1 MQMQRIWTIRL
12 VTLLL
17 WLLAAGSEAYWAL
30 KFVGMTAA
38 PAYAVVV
45 GAAPGAMLRAAD
57 SSAVARALGG
67 GLVAANSAASSPVSG
82 LASGITASRFVL
94 TGIVDGKS
102 PKADIALIAIDGKPA
117 KPYRLGSVLEAGVVL
132 QSVSGRKAVI
142 GPADGAAGVGL
153 ELPPQIAALGLGSA
167 IPPRPQTAPASP
179 SISPQS
185 AMTLTTPAAFPP
197 IVSTPPMPPSLAPP
211 TVIAPAASGSL
222 RSGMSGLSVA
232 DVVAAET
239 ARAAAASSQ
248 SEGRPGA
255 IRQRAGGG
263 LGKELGGAVP
273 QAPSAPAAP

>member
-17 WLLAAGSEAYWAL
+17 WLLALGSAVYWAL

-45 GAAPGAMLRAAD
+45 GAAPSTMLRAAD
-57 SSAVARALGG
+57 STAVARALGG
-67 GLVAANSAASSPVSG
+67 GLVPANSAASSPASG
-82 LASGITASRFVL
+82 AASGITASRFVL

-102 PKADIALIAIDGKPA
+102 PQADIALIAIDGKPA
-117 KPYRLGSVLEAGVVL
+117 KPYRLGGVLEAGVVL

-153 ELPPQIAALGLGSA
+153 ELPPQVAALSLGVA
-167 IPPRPQTAPASP
+167 VPPRTQTPLASP
-179 SISPQS
+179 SMSPQS
-185 AMTLTTPAAFPP
+185 AQALTGPAAFPP
-197 IVSTPPMPPSLAPP
+197 IVSTPPMPSAPLAPP
-211 TVIAPAASGSL
+211 TVIAPAANGAL
-222 RSGMSGLSVA
+222 KPGMAGPSAGDVA
-232 DVVAAET
+232 AAET

-248 SEGRPGA
+248 SEGRLGA
-255 IRQRAGGG
+255 IRQRSASG

-273 QAPSAPAAP
+273 QAPASQ